1 MGNVMQDPVPNSS
14 HSSGT
19 YVVEVGGK
27 VDSEYE
33 SFTAALKAG
42 FELKNRNSEAR
53 IRICDAAGR
62 S

>member
-1 MGNVMQDPVPNSS
+1 MQDPVPNND
-14 HSSGT
+14 HASGT

-27 VDSEYE
+27 VASETM

-42 FELKNRNSEAR
+42 FELRKSNADVPVKVCN
-53 IRICDAAGR
+53 AAER